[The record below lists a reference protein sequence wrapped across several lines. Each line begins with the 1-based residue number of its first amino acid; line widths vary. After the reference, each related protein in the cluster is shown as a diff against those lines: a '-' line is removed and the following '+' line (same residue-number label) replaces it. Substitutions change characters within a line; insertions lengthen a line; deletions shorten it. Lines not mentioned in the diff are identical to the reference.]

1 MQLKWYFT
9 LVFITILFIIS
20 SFFIAE
26 PLVLGYR
33 WMTIGIS
40 IVSFIYCY
48 IITTASKKDSKKMMG
63 GNLAAIV
70 LKFILSAVVIIIYIL
85 LFGMRNQLEF
95 AFFFLAYSIYSVVNY
110 GFSYYYK
117 ND

>member
-26 PLVLGYR
+26 TVGFRIPMDDH
-33 WMTIGIS
+33 WNQ
-40 IVSFIYCY
+40 YCRFY
-48 IITTASKKDSKKMMG
+48 LLLHCLRLPAKKTVKKMMG

-70 LKFILSAVVIIIYIL
+70 LKFILSSVVIIIYIL
-85 LFGMRNQLEF
+85 LFGMRNQLDF
-95 AFFFLAYSIYSVVNY
+95 AFFF
-110 GFSYYYK
+110 
-117 ND
+117 

>member
-40 IVSFIYCY
+40 IVAFIYCY
-48 IITTASKKDSKKMMG
+48 IVTTASKKDSKKMMG

-70 LKFILSAVVIIIYIL
+70 LKFILSSVVIIIYIL
-85 LFGMRNQLEF
+85 LFGMRNQLDF
-95 AFFFLAYSIYSVVNY
+95 AFFF
-110 GFSYYYK
+110 
-117 ND
+117 